1 MQKVIEIGKGHV
13 AYSDHMGDDSSIAQA
28 ARASYKK
35 GTKSVS
41 DDAGLIRTLYRN
53 EHFSPFSMCQ
63 LKLHFKLPMFVFN
76 QLVRH
81 DRFHWNVESG
91 RYSEMSDDFWVP
103 DDTEGLRG
111 QGNGLNKQAGTG
123 ALEEDTAQEIEAQLI
138 AHEQL
143 TRTTYHYLLQL
154 GLCREQARSIV
165 SVGQYIEC
173 YATANL
179 GDWLLM
185 LSKRLDSNAQRENT
199 IYAEAIFSIIKELW
213 PVTAEAFIDYNLE
226 SVTFSRLEMEMLRAI
241 NYSFGADYKPPSR
254 EQLQSCF
261 DMVGIASK
269 RERIE
274 FLHKIGLFKEVTNA
288 N

>member
-1 MQKVIEIGKGHV
+1 MNDKFFQIGKGHV
-13 AYSDHMGDDSSIAQA
+13 AYSDHMGNDASIAQA

-41 DDAGLIRTLYRN
+41 DDAALIRTLYRN

-63 LKLHFKLPMFVFN
+63 LKLHMKLPMFVFN
-76 QLVRH
+76 QFVRH
-81 DRFHWNVESG
+81 DRFHFNVESG

-123 ALEEDTAQEIEAQLI
+123 ALEESTAQEIEAQLI

-154 GLCREQARSIV
+154 GLCREQARSII

-173 YATANL
+173 FATANL
-179 GDWLLM
+179 GDWLLL

-199 IYAEAIFSIIKELW
+199 IYAEAIFSIIKELF
-213 PVTAEAFIDYNLE
+213 PITAQAFIDYNLE
-226 SVTFSRLEMEMLRAI
+226 SVTFTRLEMEMLRRI
-241 NYSFGADYKPPSR
+241 NFSFGEDYKAPPVRFFKLTLMKLVSH
-254 EQLQSCF
+254 LNVNVLSF
-261 DMVGIASK
+261 SK
-269 RERIE
+269 RLVYSKR
-274 FLHKIGLFKEVTNA
+274 
-288 N
+288 